1 MARILHILTRPDD
14 SLAKEII
21 ARQKESQSDEVQI
34 VDLTKPNPDYESLL
48 EMIFA
53 SDSVESW

>member
-14 SLAKEII
+14 SLAKDII
-21 ARQKESQSDEVQI
+21 ARQKESQSDVIEI
-34 VDLTKPNPDYESLL
+34 ADLTKANPDYEHLL
-48 EMIFA
+48 ELIFA